1 MRDGLTRANLLSQ
14 QREQIVKRTA
24 WLLLVAV
31 TMRCSV
37 ASAQSPAPPDPP
49 LIPTVG
55 AHPRLQI
62 VNQCATNIWA
72 VFTPGG
78 NASQVAAQQNSGD
91 WFRPYAQQEQF
102 IGTGATAE
110 PAAGTMSVTLAAPPN
125 DTSLYFLPGQFIEIL
140 TSADVQNST
149 PGPTAMITGISSS
162 PVGRGTVLTLDRM
175 LTVPQDPG
183 NQGTN
188 GRAEIWVDTL
198 VGAVQIPAQT
208 AYSTNASWVAGDLAS
223 PPQQAPA
230 YETSEIISQGM
241 RSATGD
247 IYSQGMMAQ
256 SGPWAGQIYSQ
267 GMEMPGGDIYSQ
279 GTQIMIPWAA
289 TNPQPPSVNP
299 SPPPAPPVPPTGN
312 NSITFEIPDKGAPS
326 GRFSF
331 SMGCAKNDTDPFNQS
346 PCTLGAANTELAAIN
361 TLAEVS
367 FGCMF
372 SSDPSKLA
380 NQSNCAFNPG
390 GTGPSFPN
398 CQANPNAANCGALGT
413 NDYYDV
419 SAVDGFTFP
428 LRVEVKAQSSSVICN
443 NNSGNNPL
451 AAADAFVDGSM
462 LDLSSCPAED
472 ANTIYSTDPA
482 QQQLI
487 AGGISLL
494 TRWNASNQPD
504 PNGQAKACV
513 APYQWFEQDQLG
525 SPVDTSPHAANCAN
539 GSCTSSSYYAAEGC
553 DGTNSTTLMYSCP
566 QHSGPQQRVGPH
578 LATQNGPYLTPDG
591 MYSVHNTNYVRAL
604 YALGYKGYTWQF
616 DDGVGLLNCP
626 SSAAIGDPQQYTTY
640 TITVCPSGA
649 TNNPAQPA
657 QWVFSPATGTCVL
670 SGPGGGNSYSSLAL
684 CQQANMR
691 YLCDDV
697 TKYDPYQVPNAL
709 WRADAQA
716 TRNRI
721 GYNWPQVRQI
731 VASTPPTCQNHDY
744 SAGISPDF
752 VGTDVKLPLCTYY
765 YGGGQSLCPGWPL
778 GG

>member
-1 MRDGLTRANLLSQ
+1 MPDGLTRADLPIQ
-14 QREQIVKRTA
+14 QREHIVKRTA

-31 TMRCSV
+31 AMGCGA

-49 LIPTVG
+49 PIPTVG
-55 AHPRLQI
+55 AHPRLEI
-62 VNQCATNIWA
+62 VNQCAANIWA
-72 VFTPGG
+72 IFTPGG
-78 NASQVAAQQNSGD
+78 NPSQVAVQQDSGS

-102 IGTGATAE
+102 IGTGATAQ
-110 PAAGTMSVTLAAPPN
+110 PAADTMSVTLAAPPS
-125 DTSLYFLPGQFIEIL
+125 DTGLYFLPGQFIEIV
-140 TSADVQNST
+140 TSANVQNST
-149 PGPTAMITGISSS
+149 PGPTAMITGVSSS
-162 PVGRGTVLTLDRM
+162 PVVAGTVLTLDRT

-183 NQGTN
+183 NQSTN
-188 GRAEIWVDTL
+188 GKAEIWVDTL

-208 AYSTNASWVAGDLAS
+208 GYWINEPSAAAMIS
-223 PPQQAPA
+223 PPPPVDD
-230 YETSEIISQGM
+230 TTVIISQGM
-241 RSATGD
+241 RSPTGD
-247 IYSQGMMAQ
+247 FYSQGMMVQ

-267 GMEMPGGDIYSQ
+267 GMQMPGGDIYSQ
-279 GTQIMIPWAA
+279 GMQITIPGPTTYFQPASI
-289 TNPQPPSVNP
+289 NP
-299 SPPPAPPVPPTGN
+299 PPPAPPVPPSGN
-312 NSITFEIPDKGAPS
+312 NSMTFEIPDNGAPS

-331 SMGCAKNDTDPFNQS
+331 FMGCPKNDTDPFNQS

-361 TLAEVS
+361 TLAEIS

-372 SSDPSKLA
+372 SSDPNQPA

-390 GTGPSFPN
+390 STGPSFPN

-428 LRVEVKAQSSSVICN
+428 LRVDVRAQSSAVICN

-451 AAADAFVDGSM
+451 PAAEASVDGSM

-472 ANTIYSTDPA
+472 AGTIYSTDPV

-487 AGGISLL
+487 AGGINLL

-504 PNGQAKACV
+504 PNGQAKACI

-525 SPVDTSPHAANCAN
+525 SPADTSPHAANCSN

-553 DGTNSTTLMYSCP
+553 DGTNSSTLMYDCP

-578 LATQNGPYLTPDG
+578 LATPSGPYLIPDG
-591 MYSVHNTNYVRAL
+591 MYAIHNTNYVRAL

-640 TITVCPSGA
+640 TITVCPHGA
-649 TNNPAQPA
+649 TSNPAQPA
-657 QWVFSPATGTCVL
+657 QWVFSPATGTCVV
-670 SGPGGGNSYSSLAL
+670 SGSGGGPGGGMSYSSLAL
-684 CQQANMR
+684 CQQASMR
-691 YLCDDV
+691 YVCDDV
-697 TKYDPYQVPNAL
+697 SQYDPYQVPNAL

-716 TRNRI
+716 TRNRT

-731 VASTPPTCQNHDY
+731 VASTPPICQDHDY
-744 SAGISPDF
+744 PAGISPDF

-765 YGGGQSLCPGWPL
+765 YGGGTSLCPWSPP